1 MVDYVTSETA
11 CRSRML
17 LRYFGEKNEN
27 NCGQCDV
34 CLSGHAA
41 HELPTDTFEKLKK
54 ELLTILQEQ
63 VLTPAE
69 VAEKTEA
76 DRDLLSH
83 AIQYLLEE
91 GEIKIKDGILS
102 IG

>member
-1 MVDYVTSETA
+1 MYVS
-11 CRSRML
+11 
-17 LRYFGEKNEN
+17 
-27 NCGQCDV
+27 V
-34 CLSGHAA
+34 
-41 HELPTDTFEKLKK
+41 
-54 ELLTILQEQ
+54 QEQ